1 MPVDEKKVTNMQ
13 NIFLENRTLLNVS
26 GVIDVLNFDEQ
37 LITLETELGILIV
50 KGSNLKLNKFNLDNT
65 DLSVNGD
72 INSIIYDDKSTSRS
86 EGFITKL
93 FK

>member
-1 MPVDEKKVTNMQ
+1 MDEKNIIKMQ
-13 NIFLENRTLLNVS
+13 NVYLENRNMLNVS

-37 LITLETELGILIV
+37 LITLDTELGILII

-65 DLSVNGD
+65 DLSVNGE
-72 INSIIYDDKSTSRS
+72 ITSMMYDDKPNTRS
-86 EGFITKL
+86 ESLFTKI

>member
-26 GVIDVLNFDEQ
+26 GVVDVLNFDEQ
-37 LITLETELGILIV
+37 LITLDTELGVLII

-72 INSIIYDDKSTSRS
+72 INSIIYEDKPVGKS
-86 EGFITKL
+86 EGFITRI

>member
-13 NIFLENRTLLNVS
+13 NIFLENRTLLNIS

-37 LITLETELGILIV
+37 LITLETELGILII

-72 INSIIYDDKSTSRS
+72 INSIIYDDKSASRS

>member
-1 MPVDEKKVTNMQ
+1 MPIDEKQVTNMQ

-37 LITLETELGILIV
+37 LVTLETELGILII
-50 KGSNLKLNKFNLDNT
+50 KGANLKLNKFNLDST
-65 DLSVNGD
+65 DFSVNGD
-72 INSIIYDDKSTSRS
+72 INSIVYDDKPANHS
-86 EGFITKL
+86 ESFITRL

>member
-13 NIFLENRTLLNVS
+13 NVFLENRMLLNVS

>member
-1 MPVDEKKVTNMQ
+1 MPIDEKKITNMQ
-13 NIFLENRTLLNVS
+13 NIVLENRTHLNVS

-37 LITLETELGILIV
+37 LVTLETELGVLII
-50 KGSNLKLNKFNLDNT
+50 KGSNLRLNKFNLDNT

-72 INSIIYDDKSTSRS
+72 INSIIYDDKPSSKS
-86 EGFITKL
+86 EGFITRI

>member
-13 NIFLENRTLLNVS
+13 NVFLENRTLLNVS

>member
-1 MPVDEKKVTNMQ
+1 MPIDEKRVTNMQ
-13 NIFLENRTLLNVS
+13 NIVLENRTLLNVS

-37 LITLETELGILIV
+37 LITLETELGILII

-72 INSIIYDDKSTSRS
+72 INSIVYDDKATNHT
-86 EGFITKL
+86 EGFISRI

>member
-1 MPVDEKKVTNMQ
+1 MPVDEKRVTNMQ
-13 NIFLENRTLLNVS
+13 NIVLENRTLLNVS

-37 LITLETELGILIV
+37 LITLETELGILII

-72 INSIIYDDKSTSRS
+72 INSIIYDDKPTNRS
-86 EGFITKL
+86 EGFITRI

>member
-1 MPVDEKKVTNMQ
+1 MDEKNITKMQ
-13 NIFLENRTLLNVS
+13 NVYLENRNMLNVS

-37 LITLETELGILIV
+37 LITLDTELGILII

-65 DLSVNGD
+65 DLSVNGE
-72 INSIIYDDKSTSRS
+72 ITSMMYDDKPNTRGESLLAK
-86 EGFITKL
+86 I

>member
-1 MPVDEKKVTNMQ
+1 MPIDEKKVTNMQ
-13 NIFLENRTLLNVS
+13 NVFLENRTVLNVS

-72 INSIIYDDKSTSRS
+72 INSIIYDDKPSSKS
-86 EGFITKL
+86 ESFITRI

>member
-13 NIFLENRTLLNVS
+13 NIFLENRTLLNIS

-65 DLSVNGD
+65 DLSVNGE